1 MPKLRAAMH
10 LDTVF
15 TFADRDIVTLYPDI
29 VDSVHTFTLLPGDA
43 TRASRSRRRAAVRRR
58 GRRRAGAGELRVIET
73 GGDVY
78 DSERQQWDSGN
89 NPVALEPGVVFTYD
103 RNTHT
108 NTLLRKAGVEVITIV
123 GAELGR
129 GRGGGHCMTCP
140 THPRPAGLI
149 PLTRTRFSSAVS
161 VNVAVVR
168 ASDRGCTWFSGVL
181 LYRHGRSRQVRGVAV
196 TATGGPLEG
205 RVAFITGAARG
216 QGRAH
221 AVRLA
226 NDGADIIA
234 IDVCA
239 PISETITYPLG
250 TSEELAETVRAV
262 EATGRKVLARE
273 VDIRDL
279 AAQKQVV
286 ADGIE
291 QFGRLDILVANAGVL
306 SWGRL
311 FEMSEEQ
318 WDTVID
324 VNLNGTW
331 RTIRAAVPAMIEA
344 GNGGSIIIVSSSAGT
359 KATPGNGHYSASKH
373 GLVALTNALAIE
385 AGEFGIR
392 VNSIHPYSIDT
403 PMVEKE
409 AMMELFGKFPS
420 FIHSFSPF
428 AYRSVDKQGKTSLQ
442 DFMTAEEVS
451 DVVAWLA
458 SDGSATISG
467 SQIAVDRGTAKY

>member
-1 MPKLRAAMH
+1 M
-10 LDTVF
+10 
-15 TFADRDIVTLYPDI
+15 
-29 VDSVHTFTLLPGDA
+29 
-43 TRASRSRRRAAVRRR
+43 
-58 GRRRAGAGELRVIET
+58 
-73 GGDVY
+73 
-78 DSERQQWDSGN
+78 
-89 NPVALEPGVVFTYD
+89 
-103 RNTHT
+103 
-108 NTLLRKAGVEVITIV
+108 
-123 GAELGR
+123 
-129 GRGGGHCMTCP
+129 
-140 THPRPAGLI
+140 
-149 PLTRTRFSSAVS
+149 
-161 VNVAVVR
+161 
-168 ASDRGCTWFSGVL
+168 
-181 LYRHGRSRQVRGVAV
+181 

-221 AVRLA
+221 AIRLA

-234 IDVCA
+234 IDVCE

-250 TSEELAETVRAV
+250 TSEELADTVREV

-279 AAQKQVV
+279 AALQQVV
-286 ADGIE
+286 ADGVE

-306 SWGRL
+306 SWGRIW
-311 FEMSEEQ
+311 EMSEEQ

-331 RTIRAAVPAMIEA
+331 KTIRAAVPAMIEA
-344 GNGGSIIIVSSSAGT
+344 GNGGSIIIVSSSAGL
-359 KATPGNGHYSASKH
+359 KATPGNAHYSASKH
-373 GLVALTNALAIE
+373 GLTSLTNSLALE

-428 AYRSVDKQGKTSLQ
+428 PYRPVNHTGKKGLQ

-458 SDGSATISG
+458 GDGSATISG
-467 SQIAVDRGTAKY
+467 SQIAVDRGTMKY